1 MCPLLFRCG
10 SFPLPLTPLPLSTC
24 CLVGIVHLL
33 ASLKVPQVSLQLLLL
48 HLVLTPPPPRLI
60 FLSTSNITRV
70 ENRVGMPCQRGEPPA
85 WQVQCRWSSQ
95 DGHAERVCCMST
107 QDPGATACVCVCV
120 CVCACL
126 VVLFLFSVY
135 HLNPFNFTI
144 D

>member
-107 QDPGATACVCVCV
+107 HDPGATACVCV